1 MIITDCVC
9 GYRYSVIL
17 MDMVYQMLK
26 ETYHIKKKMV
36 TLTRNV
42 LISLATVIISNSLN
56 TPHPEVSSLTLSCLH
71 SITISLSFVSV
82 GLAGEGRDG
91 EVVWYFVRA
100 ASSVPADTMA

>member
-1 MIITDCVC
+1 
-9 GYRYSVIL
+9 

-56 TPHPEVSSLTLSCLH
+56 TPHPEVSSLT
-71 SITISLSFVSV
+71 
-82 GLAGEGRDG
+82 AGADP
-91 EVVWYFVRA
+91 EVVRWVRTNYP
-100 ASSVPADTMA
+100 SS